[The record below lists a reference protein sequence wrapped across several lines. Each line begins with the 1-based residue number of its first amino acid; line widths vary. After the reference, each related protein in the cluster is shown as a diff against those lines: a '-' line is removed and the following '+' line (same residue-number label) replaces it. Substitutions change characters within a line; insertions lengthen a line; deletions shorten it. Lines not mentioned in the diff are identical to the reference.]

1 MTKKGVNCLDRVQAI
16 SLIREHV
23 SNENLLKHM
32 FATEAVMRA
41 VARDQGQDEELWGL
55 AGLLHDLDAEQTTV
69 ESHGVKG
76 AEILTEEGLS
86 PEIIHAVRA
95 HNGENNGETAQTFLA
110 RALLP
115 VDQVTGL
122 ITAAA
127 LIRPDKL
134 LTLTT
139 DSVLKRFKEKR
150 FAAGVIREQISRC
163 QDINYDLPYFITL
176 ALDAMKDVHEQL
188 GL

>member
-1 MTKKGVNCLDRVQAI
+1 MNRDQAI

-41 VARDQGQDEELWGL
+41 VARDKDQDEELWGL
-55 AGLLHDLDAEQTTV
+55 AGLLHDLDAEQTTA
-69 ESHGVKG
+69 ESHGLKS
-76 AEILTEEGLS
+76 AEILAEQGLS
-86 PEIIHAVRA
+86 AEIVHAVRA
-95 HNGENNGETAQTFLA
+95 HNGENNGEAARTLLAQ
-110 RALLP
+110 ALLP

-134 LTLTT
+134 MTLTA

-163 QDINYDLPYFITL
+163 QDINYDLLPFISL
-176 ALDAMKDVHEQL
+176 ALQAMKDVHEEL

>member
-1 MTKKGVNCLDRVQAI
+1 LNRDQAI
-16 SLIREHV
+16 SLISEHV

-41 VARDQGQDEELWGL
+41 VARDKEQDEELWGL
-55 AGLLHDLDAEQTTV
+55 AGLLHDLDAEQTTA
-69 ESHGVKG
+69 ESHGVRG
-76 AEILTEEGLS
+76 AEILAEQGWS
-86 PEIIHAVRA
+86 AEIVHAVKA
-95 HNGENNGETAQTFLA
+95 HNGENNGEAARTLLAQI
-110 RALLP
+110 LLP

-134 LTLTT
+134 MTLGT

-163 QDINYDLPYFITL
+163 QEFGYDLPVFIGL
-176 ALDAMKDVHEQL
+176 ALQAMKDIRQEL